1 MGHRRRRRPVD
12 PGVRDRHLGQRGQ
25 SHRFQDRHPGLELH
39 DRHLPHG
46 LVPRTRRPSHR
57 LRHAVGNAASATA
70 GVHHRCDHGA
80 LRLRYVGGVG
90 VVERPHHGRLGRVH
104 RFAQANRHR
113 WPEPHHLHRPQRRQ
127 SLGCG
132 LPDLRHELAG
142 VQHLRRCELLPG
154 CGQRS
159 RLQAQLQPAVRHTQL
174 GAGAGLLLQLRVR
187 DRALHGAQR
196 LRRLLR
202 VRYRLRSLWRR
213 TAQPQ
218 GVHVGRARRVLV
230 GSAARERRGSARRR
244 REPAVPERERGL
256 LARAVGTLGGFIPHG
271 LPDPRVV
278 QGDLGQCRQQG
289 RRQDR
294 PVAGVDRHMA
304 RSAIR
309 RQFDR
314 GPPSGECAHRH
325 HVHGQQLR
333 PPGHRLGRRRQD
345 TAVAQHAAC
354 IHGIRNDD
362 RSGAAHGR
370 LRVQ

>member
-1 MGHRRRRRPVD
+1 MGTS
-12 PGVRDRHLGQRGQ
+12 QRGVYVGKA
-25 SHRFQDRHPGLELH
+25 RWRRATAMLGAAAV
-39 DRHLPHG
+39 
-46 LVPRTRRPSHR
+46 LVATFVVTSQPDQAT
-57 LRHAVGNAASATA
+57 AASPCGAGVNAIACENRQPGTDPSVWDIDGAGDPSIQGFATDISVNAGNRIDFKIDTPASNYTIDIYRTGWYQGLGARHIASVTPSATLPSAPA

-142 VQHLRRCELLPG
+142 VQHVRRCELLPG
-154 CGQRS
+154 RGQRS

-256 LARAVGTLGGFIPHG
+256 LARAVGTLGGFIAHR

-294 PVAGVDRHMA
+294 PVAGVDRHLA
-304 RSAIR
+304 
-309 RQFDR
+309 
-314 GPPSGECAHRH
+314 
-325 HVHGQQLR
+325 
-333 PPGHRLGRRRQD
+333 
-345 TAVAQHAAC
+345 
-354 IHGIRNDD
+354 
-362 RSGAAHGR
+362 
-370 LRVQ
+370 